1 MRTFTKDE
9 VSWVLHRML
18 DSIKKGSLDSEGG
31 HWAIEEIY
39 RPMIEALIIIELT
52 FLIYSLLIGRS
63 IKGPVVEVVWV
74 SGLNKLE
81 DKLQKIKDDNSFFVL
96 TEIVIQER

>member
-39 RPMIEALIIIELT
+39 RPMIEALIIESEIE
-52 FLIYSLLIGRS
+52 
-63 IKGPVVEVVWV
+63 VMV
-74 SGLNKLE
+74 NKRRAE
-81 DKLQKIKDDNSFFVL
+81 KRD
-96 TEIVIQER
+96 E

>member
-1 MRTFTKDE
+1 
-9 VSWVLHRML
+9 ML
-18 DSIKKGSLDSEGG
+18 YKAKI
-31 HWAIEEIY
+31 
-39 RPMIEALIIIELT
+39 
-52 FLIYSLLIGRS
+52 IGRS

-81 DKLQKIKDDNSFFVL
+81 DKLQKIKDDNKFFVL